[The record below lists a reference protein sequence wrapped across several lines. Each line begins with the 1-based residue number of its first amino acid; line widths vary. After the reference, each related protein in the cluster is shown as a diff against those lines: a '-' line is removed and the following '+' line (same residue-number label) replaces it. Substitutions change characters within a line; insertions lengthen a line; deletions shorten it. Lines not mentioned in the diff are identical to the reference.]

1 MFLLYN
7 ENNNAVAF
15 KGTRGDQMIELHGW
29 LSISA
34 TYRCEDLLPRSEID
48 RIMQDVNEI
57 VSNCQYEI
65 DLRYVNGCAFINTL
79 YCSNHRTEEVDVLIE
94 TYKRISEIATGSY
107 GILFIRDDEDKQFYN
122 DMQVYIFKRGKCLMK
137 KDTDFSPCIPT
148 IEDEFIL
155 K

>member
-1 MFLLYN
+1 
-7 ENNNAVAF
+7 
-15 KGTRGDQMIELHGW
+15 MIEIHGW

-34 TYRCEDLLPRSEID
+34 TYQCEDLLLQSEID
-48 RIMQDVNEI
+48 RIMQQVQDI

-94 TYKRISEIATGSY
+94 TYKRISETATGSY
-107 GILFIRDDEDKQFYN
+107 GVLFIRDDEDKTYYN
-122 DMQVYIFKRGKCLMK
+122 EMQVYIFKKGKCLLK
-137 KDTDFSPCIPT
+137 RDIVFSPCIPT
-148 IEDEFIL
+148 IEDEMIL

>member
-1 MFLLYN
+1 
-7 ENNNAVAF
+7 
-15 KGTRGDQMIELHGW
+15 MIEIHGW

-34 TYRCEDLLPRSEID
+34 TYQCEDLLLQSEID
-48 RIMQDVNEI
+48 RIMQQVQDI

-94 TYKRISEIATGSY
+94 TYKRISETVAGSY
-107 GILFIRDDEDKQFYN
+107 GVLFIRDDEDKILYN
-122 DMQVYIFKRGKCLMK
+122 EMQVYIFKKGKCLLK
-137 KDTDFSPCIPT
+137 RDTDFSPCIPT
-148 IEDEFIL
+148 IEDEMIL